1 MHEKRNKFSRF
12 WHELKRRK
20 TDRVIVAY
28 AAAAFGILQLG
39 QILSE
44 EFEFP
49 GWVMTMLIII
59 LAVGFPVAAI
69 FSWVFDITPM
79 GIEKTRPSADKKK
92 QRSDIEI
99 RKWKNTTLISFVVI
113 VVLLLYN
120 IVNATL
126 VDNKGNNDKSIT
138 IQPFDCLSNESDL
151 NLKGAIYTEYIN
163 GTLTSIEDITLRAWP
178 PYLNFKE
185 NKKSY
190 PDLGRELNVAFILKG
205 TLSKLTDNII
215 LIVQLIRTKTE
226 SIAWAQNYVLDP
238 ENSNFFEIQR
248 DITLNVTSSLNAG
261 LSRREKFRINKKPS
275 FNPSAMKSFIQ
286 GNAVSQRVIFN
297 TSSGNRFFTKMID
310 DNLFA
315 DAVSSFDKAIE
326 QDPAFALAYAK
337 RAIIRSW
344 GYHTR
349 HIDRSAI
356 QECKSDIEKAI
367 ELDPDLVENLIAQG
381 FYFYYCIN
389 DYGRALGYF
398 TRANKEEPNNW
409 QCIYYMA
416 LVQRVLGNWEKSQE
430 LMAKVLDFNP
440 QDPLLLTNIGI
451 SEEMMRNYDKALYYH
466 DRAIEIMPRWSSAY
480 KNKVTTILL
489 KNGSSE
495 EARSIIDTASKRTND
510 NLKEF
515 RIMIDM
521 YEGRLQEA
529 LHEIELSEPADFED
543 RGRQLLLY
551 AEIYRYMNNLQAY
564 ETFSQSALSYYEK
577 KVNDEPEKCENYSM
591 LGISYAG
598 MNNKVKAL
606 EYGENAVSMSRDNY
620 LWYTDRRRDLA
631 IIYVLTGEYEKC
643 LKELEF
649 LLGKPSLVSVKLL
662 QIDPVWNPVRGTS
675 GFKTLIEKYSVKNF

>member
-1 MHEKRNKFSRF
+1 
-12 WHELKRRK
+12 
-20 TDRVIVAY
+20 
-28 AAAAFGILQLG
+28 
-39 QILSE
+39 
-44 EFEFP
+44 
-49 GWVMTMLIII
+49 MTLLIII

-79 GIEKTRPSADKKK
+79 GIQKTRPSAEKKK

-113 VVLLLYN
+113 VVLVLYN

-126 VDNKGNNDKSIT
+126 VGNNKGNNDKSIT
-138 IQPFDCLSNESDL
+138 IQPFDCLSNENDL

-163 GTLTSIEDITLRAWP
+163 GTLTSIEDITLRTWP

-190 PDLGRELNVAFILKG
+190 PELGRELNVAFILKG

-261 LSRREKFRINKKPS
+261 LSRREKFRINKRPS
-275 FNPSAMKSFIQ
+275 INPSAMKSFIQ
-286 GNAVSQRVIFN
+286 GNAVSQRIIFN
-297 TSSGNRFFTKMID
+297 TSSGNRFFTQMID

-349 HIDRSAI
+349 HIDKSAI

-367 ELDPDLVENLIAQG
+367 ELDPELVENLIAQG

-389 DYGRALGYF
+389 DYNRALGYF
-398 TRANKEEPNNW
+398 TRASKELPNNW

-430 LMAKVLDFNP
+430 LMANVLEFNP

-466 DRAIEIMPRWSSAY
+466 DRAIEIMPKWPSAY
-480 KNKVTTILL
+480 MNKITTILL
-489 KNGSSE
+489 QNGSTE
-495 EARSIIDTASKRTND
+495 EARKIIDTASRKTD
-510 NLKEF
+510 NKFKEL
-515 RIMIDM
+515 RIRINI

-543 RGRQLLLY
+543 RGQQLLLY
-551 AEIYRYMNNLQAY
+551 AEIYRYLNNQQAS
-564 ETFSQSALSYYEK
+564 ETFARSALSFYENK
-577 KVNDEPEKCENYSM
+577 ITDEPEKCENYSLM
-591 LGISYAG
+591 GISYAG
-598 MNNKVKAL
+598 LNNKTYAI
-606 EYGENAVSMSRDNY
+606 EYGENAAKMSKDNY
-620 LWYTDRRRDLA
+620 MWYTGRRHDLA
-631 IIYVLTGEYEKC
+631 VIYVMTGEYDKC

-649 LLGKPSLVSVKLL
+649 LLGKPSMVSVKLL
-662 QIDPVWNPVRGTS
+662 QIDPIWNPVRETS
-675 GFKTLIEKYSVKNF
+675 GFRNIIAKYSVKNP